1 MSDFLSQKNSNTILQ
16 TSKNVRFN
24 CCIISELNVVLFAER
39 VMKIMDYDEGSFQ
52 DYTGHHD
59 SVTNVLFSPCGKF
72 LVSTCSSTVHVWDV
86 VVQ

>member
-1 MSDFLSQKNSNTILQ
+1 
-16 TSKNVRFN
+16 
-24 CCIISELNVVLFAER
+24 
-39 VMKIMDYDEGSFQ
+39 MKIMDYDEGSFQ

-59 SVTNVLFSPCGKF
+59 SITNVLFSPCGKF